1 MCVYAYIYMH
11 KMLIYSIY
19 ICKYIYIYICLYPC
33 IYIYVLYIDACICI
47 YIYTYTPH
55 IHVYVCMYICAK
67 LAIFVDYGKSRPGQL
82 LSSILLKDN
91 FWELGQLFVSM
102 ESSRYIILIYID
114 LLI

>member
-1 MCVYAYIYMH
+1 MYYIYMH
-11 KMLIYSIY
+11 VYAY
-19 ICKYIYIYICLYPC
+19 
-33 IYIYVLYIDACICI
+33 I
-47 YIYTYTPH
+47 YIYTYTPY